1 MRTPAP
7 EGDKETAEWKI
18 NVVRNVIALDWAE
31 LAAKGLSSAQRK
43 SIREHLQ
50 IMKIITLRQLIEQSR
65 NLSVQS
71 LGIEAVEK
79 ALGAARTEGLNPADN
94 TDNHGG
100 LDGKD

>member
-50 IMKIITLRQLIEQSR
+50 MKIKTLRQLTEQSR

>member
-31 LAAKGLSSAQRK
+31 LAAKGLSFAQRK

-50 IMKIITLRQLIEQSR
+50 MKIKTLRQLIEQSR

-79 ALGAARTEGLNPADN
+79 ALCAARTEGLNPADN